1 MWLNVFS
8 RKEGVSNIFSSH
20 GLIRRRQLD
29 YKVHCTVP
37 FGAYCD
43 VHDEPSP
50 SNTSTIRTTG
60 VIALVPNGNLQG
72 GYFFMSLRTWKKLSR
87 RRWTD
92 LHVTDEIIR
101 KVEERGIREY
111 EELKSRKRGNNNE
124 DRIIIQGE
132 KMIFRDRIGKE
143 VDIDPVT
150 PS

>member
-1 MWLNVFS
+1 
-8 RKEGVSNIFSSH
+8 
-20 GLIRRRQLD
+20 
-29 YKVHCTVP
+29 
-37 FGAYCD
+37 
-43 VHDEPSP
+43 
-50 SNTSTIRTTG
+50 
-60 VIALVPNGNLQG
+60 
-72 GYFFMSLRTWKKLSR
+72 MSLRTWEKLSR

-143 VDIDPVT
+143 IDIDPVT

>member
-1 MWLNVFS
+1 
-8 RKEGVSNIFSSH
+8 
-20 GLIRRRQLD
+20 
-29 YKVHCTVP
+29 
-37 FGAYCD
+37 
-43 VHDEPSP
+43 
-50 SNTSTIRTTG
+50 
-60 VIALVPNGNLQG
+60 
-72 GYFFMSLRTWKKLSR
+72 MSLRTWKKLSR